1 MVDYM
6 GVVKMYALIEFDNV
20 ITQEQY
26 NKLKDIY
33 DFGEV
38 TTRCYKDYDGKI
50 KPMEKDELYASEV
63 EECTEN
69 GDIKCINKKTGEEV
83 YSFHVKKDFN
93 EDKALVCIE
102 RCVHLVDLEKLYKR
116 CPKLQ
121 VRILELPQ

>member
-1 MVDYM
+1 
-6 GVVKMYALIEFDNV
+6 MYALIEFDNV

-26 NKLKDIY
+26 GKLKDIY

-50 KPMEKDELYASEV
+50 KPMQKGELYASEV
-63 EECTEN
+63 EEYEEDGETMYKDKE
-69 GDIKCINKKTGEEV
+69 TGEWI
-83 YSFHVKKDFN
+83 YSFNIKRNFN
-93 EDKALVCIE
+93 EDNELVCIE
-102 RCVHLVDLEKLYKR
+102 KRVHLVDLEKLYKK